1 MHKTDFLAID
11 GKLLTQFLAIY
22 DFQSVSRAAQH
33 LNINQ
38 SSASHALERLRKI
51 LDDPLFVRSG
61 RGLIPTER
69 ADTVALDA
77 RVVLAKL
84 EAMTI
89 DMTYDPSLD
98 KGEFTIMANDY
109 EIEHIIKPVFPIFQ
123 RQAPELTIRIVHA
136 ISGLD
141 IPTALREGVAD
152 LAINPDI
159 DIDATDIRQ
168 KRLISDHDVVYYDP
182 DFRSAPQSL
191 DEYCQARHGIIVL
204 GDIKKTEADSQ
215 IIAKGKQ
222 RKIAVKTGSFN
233 ALASLI
239 RGTDIITT
247 MPSNLADSIFK
258 GLAHCPAPVDLT
270 PYSIVQLWHQQNS
283 HSARHKWVRE
293 TIQSPFV
300 TAK

>member
-1 MHKTDFLAID
+1 MHKTDYLAID

-22 DFQSVSRAAQH
+22 DFQSVSRAAQY

-77 RVVLAKL
+77 RLVLAKL
-84 EAMTI
+84 EAMST
-89 DMTYDPSLD
+89 DMTYDPSTD

-109 EIEHIIKPVFPIFQ
+109 EIEHILKPVFPLFQ
-123 RQAPELTIRIVHA
+123 QQAPELTIRIIHA

-168 KRLISDHDVVYYDP
+168 KRLISDFDVVYYDP
-182 DFRSAPQSL
+182 SQRSAPSSVE
-191 DEYCQARHGIIVL
+191 EYCNARHGIIVL
-204 GDIKKTEADSQ
+204 GDIKKTEADNQ
-215 IIAKGKQ
+215 LVARGKE
-222 RKIAVKTGSFN
+222 RKIAIKTSSFN
-233 ALASLI
+233 VLASLV

-247 MPSNLADSIFK
+247 MPSRLSESIFN
-258 GLAHCPAPVDLT
+258 GLAQCPSPIDLA

-293 TIQSPFV
+293 TIQSPF
-300 TAK
+300 

>member
-1 MHKTDFLAID
+1 MHKTDYLAID

-77 RVVLAKL
+77 RLVLAKL
-84 EAMTI
+84 EAMST
-89 DMTYDPSLD
+89 DMTYDPSTD

-109 EIEHIIKPVFPIFQ
+109 EIEHILKPVFPLFQ
-123 RQAPELTIRIVHA
+123 QQAPELTIRIIHA

-168 KRLISDHDVVYYDP
+168 KRLISDFDVVYYDP
-182 DFRSAPQSL
+182 SHRSAPSSVG
-191 DEYCQARHGIIVL
+191 EYCNARHGIIVL
-204 GDIKKTEADSQ
+204 GDIKKTEADNQ
-215 IIAKGKQ
+215 LVARGKE
-222 RKIAVKTGSFN
+222 RKIAIKTSSFN
-233 ALASLI
+233 VLASLI

-247 MPSNLADSIFK
+247 MPSRLSESIFN
-258 GLAHCPAPVDLT
+258 GLAQCPPPVDLA

-293 TIQSPFV
+293 TIQSPF
-300 TAK
+300 